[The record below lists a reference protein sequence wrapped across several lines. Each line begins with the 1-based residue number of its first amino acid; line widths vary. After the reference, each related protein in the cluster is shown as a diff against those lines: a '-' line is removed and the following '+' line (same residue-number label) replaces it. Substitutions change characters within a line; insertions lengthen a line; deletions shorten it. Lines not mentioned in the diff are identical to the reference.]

1 MIGKGF
7 FVKNRISSDIGAMG
21 NGAVAAIA
29 MVPGRVAEEDT
40 HGSGEQVC
48 EGHRGVGRERLH
60 TQRHEES

>member
-40 HGSGEQVC
+40 GTRAGSKFV
-48 EGHRGVGRERLH
+48 RGIGA
-60 TQRHEES
+60 